1 MRSIISFVG
10 KSGSGKTTL
19 LEKVIAELKKRGH
32 KVAIIK
38 HSHHKDD
45 LDTAAKDTWRFTK
58 AGSELSA
65 INSLDHLAIYRRMD
79 DYFDPQDIASY
90 VLWDFD
96 ILLTEG
102 FKGSNYPKIE
112 VHRAE
117 QGDELL
123 TDPKLLLA
131 VVTDKPLAIKVPQYS
146 HDDILGIADII
157 EKTAALQESESDTEL
172 EMVIN
177 GKPAPV
183 SASVKD
189 RLTRVFTTLIPD
201 LQKNGEVKDLRLSLR
216 RKH

>member
-1 MRSIISFVG
+1 MRSIISIVG
-10 KSGSGKTTL
+10 KSSSGKTTL
-19 LEKVIAELKKRGH
+19 LEKLIAELKKRGH
-32 KVAIIK
+32 KVAIVK

-79 DYFDPQDIASY
+79 TYFDPQDIANY

-102 FKGSNYPKIE
+102 FKGSSYPKIE
-112 VHRAE
+112 VHRSK

-131 VVTDKPLAIKVPQYS
+131 VVTDKTLDLKVPQYS
-146 HDDILGIADII
+146 HDDIKGIADIV
-157 EKTAALQESESDTEL
+157 EKTAAPQNNETEL
-172 EMVIN
+172 EMIIN
-177 GKPAPV
+177 GKPTPV
-183 SASVKD
+183 SSSLKEQ
-189 RLTRVFTTLIPD
+189 LTRTFTTLIPD
-201 LQKNGEVKDLRLSLR
+201 LNKNGEVKDLRLSLR

>member
-1 MRSIISFVG
+1 MRSIISIVG
-10 KSGSGKTTL
+10 KSSSGKTTM
-19 LEKVIAELKKRGH
+19 LEKLIAELKKRGY
-32 KVAIIK
+32 KVAIVK

-79 DYFDPQDIASY
+79 NFFDPQDISNF

-112 VHRAE
+112 VHRNE
-117 QGDELL
+117 QGQELL

-131 VVTDKPLAIKVPQYS
+131 VVTDKPLDVDVPQLS
-146 HDDILGIADII
+146 HDDVAGIADII
-157 EKTAALQESESDTEL
+157 EKTIISQNNENDLEL
-172 EMVIN
+172 VIN
-177 GKPAPV
+177 GTHTPISP
-183 SASVKD
+183 SLKD
-189 RLTRVFTTLIPD
+189 LLTRTLSAMIPG
-201 LQKNGEVKDLRLSLR
+201 LQNNGEVKNLHISLR